1 VNDPDAI
8 IRELHNLLDADADD
22 DVPNRLVRW
31 QPSAAR

>member
-8 IRELHNLLDADADD
+8 IRELHNLLDADDD
-22 DVPNRLVRW
+22 LPNRLVRW